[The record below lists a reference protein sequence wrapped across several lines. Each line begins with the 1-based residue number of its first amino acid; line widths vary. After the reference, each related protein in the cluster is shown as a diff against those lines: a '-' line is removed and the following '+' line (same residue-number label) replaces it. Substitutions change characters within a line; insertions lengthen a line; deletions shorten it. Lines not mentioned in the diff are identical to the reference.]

1 MSERL
6 CDTCIKADVC
16 KYKDEVMKNQNEI
29 LARVVTS
36 VFCLKVQLS
45 CEKWRGELDN
55 ANAGAAYGSGSGSG
69 CWIMPGNRGEKTT

>member
-36 VFCLKVQLS
+36 VFCLQVQLS
-45 CEKWRGELDN
+45 CEKWRGEL
-55 ANAGAAYGSGSGSG
+55 AEA
-69 CWIMPGNRGEKTT
+69 